1 MNIHVAPH
9 LSEVLRDTTRP
20 PSDPRLAVAGRCLHL
35 RDLLSLAE
43 AEYIG
48 SPCRC
53 KGDLMHR
60 MRNAL
65 TLLASN
71 TKQNCM
77 KPLIL
82 PACPEVGLGATTWPS
97 LGSSELL
104 LVRTGS
110 PGRSL
115 KMAQSFL
122 TVCRR
127 GRVFA
132 CAISHWKAAAWS
144 EQSLMGILH
153 PYPGRFPSHV
163 YAMHARP
170 ESSIP
175 IVASH
180 LQVLEHR
187 PKLYIISS
195 VSPACTYFK
204 LLSCLIPA
212 AK

>member
-1 MNIHVAPH
+1 MH
-9 LSEVLRDTTRP
+9 LT
-20 PSDPRLAVAGRCLHL
+20 
-35 RDLLSLAE
+35 DLLSLAE
-43 AEYIG
+43 AERIG

-71 TKQNCM
+71 TIQNCM

-82 PACPEVGLGATTWPS
+82 PACPDVGLGATTGLS
-97 LGSSELL
+97 LGSSKLL

-110 PGRSL
+110 PGRSFKIVQL
-115 KMAQSFL
+115 FL
-122 TVCRR
+122 IVCRR

-132 CAISHWKAAAWS
+132 CTISHRKAAAWS

-163 YAMHARP
+163 YAMNARP
-170 ESSIP
+170 QSSIP

-180 LQVLEHR
+180 LQVVEHR

-195 VSPACTYFK
+195 VSLTCMYFK

>member
-1 MNIHVAPH
+1 
-9 LSEVLRDTTRP
+9 
-20 PSDPRLAVAGRCLHL
+20 
-35 RDLLSLAE
+35 
-43 AEYIG
+43 
-48 SPCRC
+48 
-53 KGDLMHR
+53 MHR

-82 PACPEVGLGATTWPS
+82 PACPEVGLGATTGLS
-97 LGSSELL
+97 LGSSKLL

-110 PGRSL
+110 PGRSFR
-115 KMAQSFL
+115 MAQFFL
-122 TVCRR
+122 IVCKR

-163 YAMHARP
+163 HAMNVRP
-170 ESSIP
+170 QPSIP

-180 LQVLEHR
+180 LQVVEHR
-187 PKLYIISS
+187 RRLYIISP
-195 VSPACTYFK
+195 VSLTCTYFK